1 MDELLQQIV
10 KSGCTSR
17 GPKKKNPLHFSPT
30 FSPPNYY
37 LSFYLI
43 AKLHDLGSIYDFLLG
58 LYYLLLYMQ
67 DKSLMTSSSS
77 ISYDWCFLCTLSYRI
92 CRFFLS
98 LALGQVP
105 IRKSQ
110 TSSFTNKY
118 QLTLKQINLDV
129 SLCLS
134 FFIFNSFIRK

>member
-77 ISYDWCFLCTLSYRI
+77 SISYDGCCYVLCHTVFVG
-92 CRFFLS
+92 FFLS
-98 LALGQVP
+98 LPLGQVP

-118 QLTLKQINLDV
+118 QLTLKQINLDI

-134 FFIFNSFIRK
+134 FFLFSIVS